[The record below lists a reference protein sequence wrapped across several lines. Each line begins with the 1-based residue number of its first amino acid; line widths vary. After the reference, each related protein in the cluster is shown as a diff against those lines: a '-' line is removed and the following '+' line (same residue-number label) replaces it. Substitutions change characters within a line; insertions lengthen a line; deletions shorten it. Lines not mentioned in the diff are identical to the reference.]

1 MPMKLWEGNAFSCI
15 QWQIWD
21 FPEGAPTPK
30 VDVLTDF
37 FVKNCMEI
45 KEFGPQ
51 GRMSL
56 AHPPPL
62 RSAMVSVVLSMGGGG
77 VPCDYYP

>member
-1 MPMKLWEGNAFSCI
+1 MPMKLSKGNAFSCI

-45 KEFGPQ
+45 KEFGT
-51 GRMSL
+51 
-56 AHPPPL
+56 HN
-62 RSAMVSVVLSMGGGG
+62 
-77 VPCDYYP
+77 